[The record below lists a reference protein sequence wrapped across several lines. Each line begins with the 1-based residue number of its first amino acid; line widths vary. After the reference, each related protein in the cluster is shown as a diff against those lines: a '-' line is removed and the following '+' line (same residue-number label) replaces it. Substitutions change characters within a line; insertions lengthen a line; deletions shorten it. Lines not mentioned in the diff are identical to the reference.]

1 MASISLRHQTMGEY
15 DRASDTWFHLS
26 KADQL
31 TVNHEKFKE
40 VNELICKCMD
50 IVESIQHDIE
60 VSGN

>member
-1 MASISLRHQTMGEY
+1 MGEY

-26 KADQL
+26 NADQL

-40 VNELICKCMD
+40 VNELICKCNELICKCID
-50 IVESIQHDIE
+50 IVESIQHDIG

>member
-1 MASISLRHQTMGEY
+1 MSEY

-60 VSGN
+60 ASGN